1 MRKRSVWLAVLIF
14 FLAIGSVSLT
24 QAGARPDRSGALA
37 SVGANPSVALRAPGP
52 MTLHRLLSKRLLKA
66 LALAE
71 AFGLLPSPVEED
83 EESFGTNTI
92 VDEPD
97 PVGQS
102 GGGTNDY
109 DKEAQAERERQE
121 KEAEAGKKG
130 NESVKGLG

>member
-1 MRKRSVWLAVLIF
+1 MPPSPTAAPLTAATSGNGK
-14 FLAIGSVSLT
+14 AIISRMIV
-24 QAGARPDRSGALA
+24 AA
-37 SVGANPSVALRAPGP
+37 SASVALRTSGP

-83 EESFGTNTI
+83 EEAFGTNTI

-102 GGGTNDY
+102 AGGKDKY
-109 DKEAQAERERQE
+109 DDEAQAERERQE

-130 NESVKGLG
+130 NEALQAFG